1 MKQRFSKRISSVAAG
16 LCALS
21 VCASFAAFAQNK
33 TDENAVRE
41 AVAETTAAQSE
52 NADVVVKTEK
62 LPYIQYTFDNAEN
75 FLKNTG
81 VSANDATKDYNLKI
95 NGNVSVS
102 DLYLDGVAN
111 FSDNASLYIPYKN
124 NPFISDLTDFT
135 IAVDVNAGRTGAY
148 YGSVF
153 SWDSFSTFDNKGN
166 ESTTRYMDSYH
177 RINHAYTGISSNIW
191 FRLGDMN
198 WKSSDEQKKQYQSWA
213 GGKDIFEPSTRT
225 DKSGETTIVYSLS
238 AGKTLRVT
246 AYQNGE
252 KVSKP
257 ATSIVQ
263 DISSW
268 SLYKKESLYKTFMIG
283 GCYDSRFI
291 TDMENNVFTQ
301 AQKMVGTMDN
311 IRIYDFAMSDEQM
324 AEYAATKKI
333 SVAGVRVEET
343 ENGSVN
349 VSNTIPSVGE
359 EVIITPVPDAEYE
372 VDAVYVNGE
381 AIQAE
386 NGVYKA
392 VMQENGLSV
401 RVTFK
406 ETVMKK
412 LKVVSMSY
420 GGSIRCGGETAN
432 SGLRFR
438 IEAAEADY
446 EAVLSSVKAGASAEY
461 GILII
466 PEDYQGKYGA
476 FTAENLFGESA
487 KYHLAEKN
495 ADGSLKEYEGG
506 LPQIINFWTNKLYLN
521 ETTGNYEYYGS
532 ITGIKSENLT
542 RKFVGVGVVKYTEGA
557 VTQYA
562 VLDFAGGDIV
572 NNTRSIYQVAKL
584 AELDEKLPAAA
595 KAWIKQNYIDLVETT
610 AVQGK
615 LNGKKLSILGDSIST
630 YQGVSNNAEI
640 NSTIGNNEVFYG
652 TQNTTVAESDT
663 WWKQAADNT
672 GMSVLVNNSWAGANV
687 ATNFGNAKKGGCTA
701 RAENLHNNGGENP
714 DIIAVYMGIN
724 DNGCLTGLGS
734 FNDVSDIWNGTAYV
748 GNTELFATAYA
759 TMVHKIVTKYSAA
772 DVFLFTL
779 PRNNYLWLGTKAPY
793 NALQDE
799 YNKMIY
805 KIAGVFGCKVVDL
818 ATAVGEDCSDYLL
831 TDNIHPNAK
840 GMDII
845 TSAFETALYSYYSE
859 N

>member
-1 MKQRFSKRISSVAAG
+1 MKQMFSKRISSVAAG

-41 AVAETTAAQSE
+41 TVAESSVAQSE

-81 VSANDATKDYNLKI
+81 VSANDATKDYRLKI
-95 NGNVSVS
+95 NGNASAS
-102 DLYLDGVAN
+102 DLSSNGLAHFGEN
-111 FSDNASLYIPYKN
+111 SSLYIPYEK
-124 NPFISDLTDFT
+124 NPFVDDLTDFT
-135 IAVDVNAGRTGAY
+135 IAVDVKVERPTGW

-153 SWDSFSTFDNKGN
+153 SWDSFSSYDNLGNSSKKGIDN
-166 ESTTRYMDSYH
+166 YH
-177 RINHAYTGISSNIW
+177 RINTSYVGQTADW
-191 FRLGDMN
+191 WLRLGDRN
-198 WKSSDEQKKQYQSWA
+198 WKANDGQRLQYNSWA
-213 GGKDIFEPSTRT
+213 GGKEIYSITPRT
-225 DKSGETTIVYSLS
+225 DNTGELTLVYSLS
-238 AGKTLRVT
+238 VGKILRVT
-246 AYQNGE
+246 AYQNGTA
-252 KVSKP
+252 VG
-257 ATSIVQ
+257 TSIAQ
-263 DISSW
+263 DISDW
-268 SLYKKESLYKTFMIG
+268 SLYTANSTYKTFMIG
-283 GCYDSRFI
+283 GCYDTRFI
-291 TDMENNVFTQ
+291 VSMADNNFTQ
-301 AQKMVGTMDN
+301 AQKYKGTMDN

-359 EVIITPVPDAEYE
+359 EVIITPVPDTEYE

-406 ETVMKK
+406 ETAIKK

-446 EAVLSSVKAGASAEY
+446 EAALSSVKAGASAEY

-495 ADGSLKEYEGG
+495 EDGSLKEYEGG

-532 ITGIKSENLT
+532 ITGIKTENLT

-687 ATNFGNAKKGGCTA
+687 ATNFGNATKGGCTA

-779 PRNNYLWLGTKAPY
+779 PRNNYLWLGTKAQY

-831 TDNIHPNAK
+831 TDNIHPDAK

-845 TSAFETALYSYYSE
+845 TAAFETALYSYYSE

>member
-62 LPYIQYTFDNAEN
+62 LPYIQYSFDNANNPLE
-75 FLKNTG
+75 NTG
-81 VSANDATKDYNLKI
+81 ASAADETKDYTLKI
-95 NGNVSVS
+95 KGNAQ
-102 DLYLDGVAN
+102 DWCQGGVAN
-111 FSDNASLYIPYKN
+111 LADNGSFYLTQEN
-124 NPFISDLTDFT
+124 NLFVNDVTDFT
-135 IAVDVNAGRTGAY
+135 IAIDVDAKISSWY
-148 YGSVF
+148 SSIF
-153 SWDSFSTFDNKGN
+153 SWDAFTNTGSSSSIDKYTRLCVRSGKAENWLKFSDRVLTANNSGAQW
-166 ESTTRYMDSYH
+166 ESYAR
-177 RINHAYTGISSNIW
+177 
-191 FRLGDMN
+191 
-198 WKSSDEQKKQYQSWA
+198 
-213 GGKDIFEPSTRT
+213 GKDLYAG
-225 DKSGETTIVYSLS
+225 DKTADSSGALTLVMSLDADSSLKVGVYNASH
-238 AGKTLRVT
+238 
-246 AYQNGE
+246 E
-252 KVSKP
+252 KVGEY
-257 ATSIVQ
+257 VNNNLG
-263 DISSW
+263 SW
-268 SLYKKESLYKTFMIG
+268 SLYPANSTNKLFMIG
-283 GCYDSRFI
+283 GCYDSRTF
-291 TDMENNVFTQ
+291 TNGTSFTQ
-301 AQKMVGTMDN
+301 AQKYKGTMDN

-372 VDAVYVNGE
+372 VDVVYVNGE

-386 NGVYKA
+386 NGIYKA

-406 ETVMKK
+406 ETAIKK
-412 LKVVSMSY
+412 LKVVSVSY

-446 EAVLSSVKAGASAEY
+446 EAALSSVKAGASAEY

-532 ITGIKSENLT
+532 ITGIKTENLT

-584 AELDEKLPAAA
+584 AELDEKLPSAA

-687 ATNFGNAKKGGCTA
+687 ATNFGNATKGGCTA

-779 PRNNYLWLGTKAPY
+779 PRNNYLWLGTKEQY

-831 TDNIHPNAK
+831 TDNIHPDAK

-845 TSAFETALYSYYSE
+845 TAAFETALYSYYSE

>member
-81 VSANDATKDYNLKI
+81 VSANDETKDYTLKI
-95 NGNVSVS
+95 NGNASAS
-102 DLYLDGVAN
+102 DLSSNGLAHFGEN
-111 FSDNASLYIPYKN
+111 SSLYIPYEK
-124 NPFISDLTDFT
+124 NPFVDDLTDFT
-135 IAVDVNAGRTGAY
+135 IAVDVNVERPTGW

-153 SWDSFSTFDNKGN
+153 SWDSFSGYDSLGGNSSKGIDN
-166 ESTTRYMDSYH
+166 YH
-177 RINHAYTGISSNIW
+177 RIDTSYAGATANW
-191 FRLGDMN
+191 WLRLCDRN
-198 WKSSDEQKKQYQSWA
+198 WKINEGQRLQYNSWA
-213 GGKDIFEPSTRT
+213 GGKDVYSTGTHT
-225 DKSGETTIVYSLS
+225 DTTGELTLVYSLS
-238 AGKTLRVT
+238 VGKILRVT
-246 AYQNGE
+246 AYQNGTA
-252 KVSKP
+252 VG
-257 ATSIVQ
+257 TSIAQ
-263 DISSW
+263 DISDW
-268 SLYKKESLYKTFMIG
+268 SLYTANSTYKTFMIG
-283 GCYDSRFI
+283 GCYDTRFI
-291 TDMENNVFTQ
+291 VSMADNNFTQ
-301 AQKMVGTMDN
+301 AQKYKGTMDN

-779 PRNNYLWLGTKAPY
+779 PRNNYLWLGTKAQY